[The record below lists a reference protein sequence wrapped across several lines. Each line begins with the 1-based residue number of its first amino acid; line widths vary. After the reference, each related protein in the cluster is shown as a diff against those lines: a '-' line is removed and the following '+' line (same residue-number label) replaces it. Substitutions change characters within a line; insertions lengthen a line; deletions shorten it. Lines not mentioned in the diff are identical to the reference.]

1 MVHPITFQLFQYPIQ
16 AARVGISQDRHTK
29 HMYTALTNLLTVFEA
44 WLKSR
49 LWPRPLSP
57 LQTQVQLF
65 EISFLSSLCILFPW
79 PNSPPRRR
87 HPAGR
92 GGGLNQWRMQHYI
105 MYRGNL
111 ESFFFFTPESLQ
123 KGSDR
128 KKNPGFC
135 CVALVPPSPS
145 PPPPRPLCVLGTWRS
160 NHIVFASL
168 LSQAPSD

>member
-1 MVHPITFQLFQYPIQ
+1 MVHPITFQVFHIQ
-16 AARVGISQDRHTK
+16 SKQPGLVFHKTGHTK

-49 LWPRPLSP
+49 LWPRPFHRFKCKCNC
-57 LQTQVQLF
+57 F

-87 HPAGR
+87 HPAER

-111 ESFFFFTPESLQ
+111 ESFFYARVPSKRIGPE
-123 KGSDR
+123 
-128 KKNPGFC
+128 KKIKKRGKKTPGFC
-135 CVALVPPSPS
+135 CLALVPPSPS
-145 PPPPRPLCVLGTWRS
+145 PPPP
-160 NHIVFASL
+160 
-168 LSQAPSD
+168 

>member
-1 MVHPITFQLFQYPIQ
+1 
-16 AARVGISQDRHTK
+16 
-29 HMYTALTNLLTVFEA
+29 MYTALTNLLTVFEA

-49 LWPRPLSP
+49 LWPRPFHRFKCKCNC
-57 LQTQVQLF
+57 F

-87 HPAGR
+87 HPAER

-111 ESFFFFTPESLQ
+111 ESFFTPESLQ

-128 KKNPGFC
+128 KENKKKRKKNPRLLLFGLGPT
-135 CVALVPPSPS
+135 VAVPS
-145 PPPPRPLCVLGTWRS
+145 PPRPLCVLGTWRS